1 MVRAMGLGSTLLDL
15 SMAFLLLHRRT
26 RTPAFAVAVAFHF
39 MNARLFEIGIFPWM
53 MIVATTVFFD
63 PDWPRVMARVVRRE
77 RVAAG
82 VVVAA
87 FAAGFVVGGY
97 LPKSF
102 VPLQALIGGA
112 GVAVL
117 AFRLLPARMREV
129 GDRGSAPTHASP
141 WRGLALGRAAVVA
154 MAVWVAVQVVSPLRH
169 LAIPGNVQWTE
180 EGQRFSW
187 HLLVQSKSFAVRYE
201 VTDPASGR
209 SWIEDP
215 RRHLTPHQISK
226 LNDPD
231 LLFQFAAYVDDY
243 YERMGRDVEVRA
255 EAVAQL
261 NGRTP
266 QHFVEPII
274 DLSSLGR
281 PYIPPAEWIVPL
293 EPDD

>member
-1 MVRAMGLGSTLLDL
+1 
-15 SMAFLLLHRRT
+15 
-26 RTPAFAVAVAFHF
+26 
-39 MNARLFEIGIFPWM
+39 M
-53 MIVATTVFFD
+53 MIVATTLFFD
-63 PDWPRVMARVVRRE
+63 PDWPRRMIDVFRRRE
-77 RVAAG
+77 LAAG
-82 VVVAA
+82 LVLAGFVV
-87 FAAGFVVGGY
+87 GFVVGGY

-117 AFRLLPARMREV
+117 VFHLLPTRMRV
-129 GDRGSAPTHASP
+129 RAQWRSAPAAASP
-141 WRGLALGRAAVVA
+141 WRGLVLSRAATVA
-154 MAVWVAVQVVSPLRH
+154 LIVWVGVQVLLPFRH
-169 LAIPGNVQWTE
+169 LVIPGNVQWTE

-201 VTDPASGR
+201 VTDAASGR

-215 RRHLTPHQISK
+215 GRHLTTRQISK

-231 LLFQFAAYVDDY
+231 LLFQFARYLDDY
-243 YERMGRDVEVRA
+243 YRRTGRDVEIRA

-274 DLSSLGR
+274 DLSLLGR
-281 PYIPPAEWIVPL
+281 PYIPPADWIVPL
-293 EPDD
+293 EPYD